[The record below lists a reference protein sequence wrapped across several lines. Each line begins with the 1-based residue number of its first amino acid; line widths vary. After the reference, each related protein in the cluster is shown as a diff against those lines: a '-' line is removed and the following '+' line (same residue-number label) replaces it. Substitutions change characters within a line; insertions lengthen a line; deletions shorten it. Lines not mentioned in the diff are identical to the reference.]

1 VPHTTDGRVLFA
13 TPWHDKVIVGTT
25 DTPVKEVLLEP
36 RPLPEE
42 IEFLISHAAKYL
54 TKDPKPSDVLSIF
67 AGLRPL
73 VSQGA
78 GGSTSAISRDHTI
91 YISRSGLVTV
101 TGGKWTTCRKM
112 AEDTIDHAAP
122 VANLDDK
129 PSVTVNL
136 PIHGYH
142 NKPEKFGD
150 LAIYGSDAQFIKDL
164 LLTHPEYEEKLH
176 PHFKT
181 IAGEVVWAV
190 RNEMARTVEDFLSR
204 RTRALL
210 LDAKASM
217 EMAPQVARLMAKE
230 LGRDDAWIEKQIDD
244 YRKLAREYLIF

>member
-1 VPHTTDGRVLFA
+1 
-13 TPWHDKVIVGTT
+13 
-25 DTPVKEVLLEP
+25 
-36 RPLPEE
+36 
-42 IEFLISHAAKYL
+42 
-54 TKDPKPSDVLSIF
+54 
-67 AGLRPL
+67 
-73 VSQGA
+73 
-78 GGSTSAISRDHTI
+78 
-91 YISRSGLVTV
+91 
-101 TGGKWTTCRKM
+101 M

-150 LAIYGSDAQFIKDL
+150 LAIYGSDAQFIKDM

-176 PHFKT
+176 PNFKT
-181 IAGEVVWAV
+181 ITGEVVWAV
-190 RNEMARTVEDFLSR
+190 RNEMGRTVEDFLAR

-230 LGRDDAWIEKQIDD
+230 LDRDDAWIDKQITD
-244 YRKLAREYLIF
+244 YRKLAREYLII

>member
-1 VPHTTDGRVLFA
+1 
-13 TPWHDKVIVGTT
+13 
-25 DTPVKEVLLEP
+25 
-36 RPLPEE
+36 
-42 IEFLISHAAKYL
+42 
-54 TKDPKPSDVLSIF
+54 
-67 AGLRPL
+67 
-73 VSQGA
+73 
-78 GGSTSAISRDHTI
+78 
-91 YISRSGLVTV
+91 
-101 TGGKWTTCRKM
+101 M

-164 LLTHPEYEEKLH
+164 LLTSPEYQETLH

-181 IAGEVVWAV
+181 IAGEVIWAV
-190 RNEMARTVEDFLSR
+190 RNEMARTAEDFLSR

-210 LDAKASM
+210 LDARASM
-217 EMAPQVARLMAKE
+217 EMAPHVARLMAKE
-230 LGRDDAWIEKQIDD
+230 LGKDDDWINMQTGN
-244 YRKLAREYLIF
+244 YQKLAREYLIQ